1 MQEKLKLH
9 RENNSIKVVN
19 ELIEMNDSKEYN
31 E

>member
-1 MQEKLKLH
+1 MQEKLKIH